1 MDYKQFREDNEI
13 SGKDM
18 ISALRELYPK
28 YGKATQSMVD
38 NPEKYGVRLLPAA
51 ERHLSERFTGKHSP
65 AKKAPNR
72 RKPHRLV
79 VYLPDELY
87 SQIRELIEAEG
98 CTTQEFLTEILV
110 KWLLTIE
117 ELSR

>member
-1 MDYKQFREDNEI
+1 MDYKQFREDNSV

-51 ERHLSERFTGKHSP
+51 ERHLAERFVGEHDGHKV
-65 AKKAPNR
+65 PNR

-79 VYLPDELY
+79 VYLPDDLY
-87 SQIRELIEAEG
+87 RQVRALIDEEG

-110 KWLLTIE
+110 TWLVNIE

>member
-1 MDYKQFREDNEI
+1 MDYKQFRETNSV

-51 ERHLSERFTGKHSP
+51 ERHLAERFVGEHDGHKV
-65 AKKAPNR
+65 PNR

-79 VYLPDELY
+79 VTSPMISIVRCAPSLMRRAAPRR
-87 SQIRELIEAEG
+87 S
-98 CTTQEFLTEILV
+98 F
-110 KWLLTIE
+110 
-117 ELSR
+117 